1 MIHAAVGTLIWLLGL
16 CVGSF
21 LNVVVYRLPRGL
33 SVNQPRRSFCPA
45 CERPIAWYDNIPV
58 VSWLLLRARC
68 RECRQA
74 ISVQYPLIEAVTGVA
89 FVLVYHLLVVRE
101 ARVGVTDATWHDA
114 ALIASWLTLAAVMIV
129 CAAMDLFSYMI
140 DVRVTNVCVAAGIVL
155 HVLWPMSAG
164 TGGFVETGRSTLAA
178 AAAAAFLVGILML
191 ALTVWREPEPEP
203 EQDDPAAADEERV
216 GSEAPRS
223 LVAAAGW
230 LGVLTLAAVWLLAAP
245 LLSGEATAGL
255 QFLAVPVALLVIF
268 AVTVI
273 AGGQER
279 EADQEI
285 QDAIEEESPHARR
298 VVLAEL
304 LWLTPSILAAAGVL
318 LLFHYV
324 PNTADAWSEAAGWQ
338 IGATASGTESTP
350 GGTRALTPLAGAAY
364 AILGAVVAAAAGWV
378 LRIFFTLALGREAFG
393 VGDIYILAAAGAA
406 AGWDIA
412 LLGLLFSVFL
422 ALAGWMV
429 SLLLKRTGMIPFG
442 PWLGLGFVAALWLN
456 RPAHQLAGKQWQTLV
471 AVWETRPDTIYI
483 LGGVMLVGLAGA
495 LGLARVM
502 RILLDRNKPR
512 PGFCRCGYDLTGN
525 VSGRCPE
532 CGEAVR

>member
-33 SVNQPRRSFCPA
+33 SVNRPRRSFCPT

-68 RECRQA
+68 RGCRGA
-74 ISVQYPLIEAVTGVA
+74 ISVQYPLVEAVTGVA
-89 FVLVYHLLVVRE
+89 FVLIYHLLVVRE

-129 CAAMDLFSYMI
+129 CAATDLFSYMI
-140 DVRVTNVCVAAGIVL
+140 DVRVTNVCVAAGIGL
-155 HVLWPMSAG
+155 HVLWPMPADA
-164 TGGFVETGRSTLAA
+164 GGFVDAGRSTLAA
-178 AAAAAFLVGILML
+178 AAVATFLAAIVML
-191 ALTVWREPEPEP
+191 ALTVWREQEPEP
-203 EQDDPAAADEERV
+203 EQDEPAADDEERAA
-216 GSEAPRS
+216 GEAPRS
-223 LVAAAGW
+223 FIAAVGW
-230 LGVLTLAAVWLLAAP
+230 LGVLTLAAVWLLSVP
-245 LLSGEATAGL
+245 LLSGEATRGL
-255 QFLAVPVALLVIF
+255 VFLAVPVALLAMFI
-268 AVTVI
+268 VTVI
-273 AGGQER
+273 AGGQKR
-279 EADQEI
+279 DADQEI
-285 QDAIEEESPHARR
+285 EDAIEEESPHARR
-298 VVLAEL
+298 VVLGEL
-304 LWLTPSILAAAGVL
+304 LWLTPSMLAAAGVL

-324 PNTADAWSEAAGWQ
+324 PGAADAWRDAAGWQ
-338 IGATASGTESTP
+338 IGATASETAGSP
-350 GGTRALTPLAGAAY
+350 GVTRALTPLAGAAY

-393 VGDIYILAAAGAA
+393 VGDIYILAAAGAT

-422 ALAGWMV
+422 ALAGWMA

-456 RPAHQLAGKQWQTLV
+456 RPAYKFASQQWQTLV
-471 AVWETRPDTIYI
+471 AVWETRPDTIYT

-495 LGLARVM
+495 LGLARLM
-502 RILLDRNKPR
+502 RIAFERRTPKGTD
-512 PGFCRCGYDLTGN
+512 DQ
-525 VSGRCPE
+525 
-532 CGEAVR
+532 